1 MLEVSDYSHL
11 SPEEARKKV
20 IILCNRI
27 YAEQFHEQFFVK
39 DIRPEFYLKYEIAA
53 FLEGRI
59 QEIHGWTNPLG
70 QAVDAIK
77 KAVGSIFESIY
88 RTVIEPGI
96 KAIIEGFKWIWDSA
110 VSFAKSAYEHA
121 VRILEIIAY
130 VRDFLI
136 SKVFDLLGRI
146 RDGLIGAYD
155 FVARKVSEVGSA
167 VRSVFIKIWEDYIR
181 PGVQAIIGGF
191 RWIWERAV
199 DFAQMAAN
207 WGQSVFNT
215 LQNVWNGIVQTVS
228 GAFEALTK
236 QIAAIPQAIASAF
249 GSALSVLSD
258 IAKAIWENVLVPFGK
273 TLKAAFQAVIS
284 AIERVFLE
292 VWNSFH
298 RILEGFAPVTPE
310 RAGDLGLTLL
320 KIAGLSAGGLLAMT
334 AVWDLMHPI
343 KDVIPGE
350 IKAMFYD
357 ITNFKLIL
365 GALAGSLVFAAITR
379 PARYAYNAMLRPM
392 LPEWK
397 DVMELRSRRFI
408 SDEDFVKMMK
418 YHGYDPSWREWF
430 DELAN
435 TPVRYFALAAVAR
448 TGYYDEDFFKEEL
461 NRSGYAESAKR
472 IMLQMYAQLAKEAV
486 RGQYASVVIRRYRAG
501 IIDLDGLDNELNML
515 GYPERLR
522 GPLKTGAQLYYDLDT
537 VEDYV
542 DALRF
547 AYRRGKITIDELRSK
562 LASLGIRSDRIER
575 IVAIELARAKED
587 VYQTEEE
594 EVRAYG
600 RGTAIRRFREGI
612 TTEAELEQ
620 ELRILGYSPQWIER
634 LKTVAR
640 LERDYD
646 FAMTVLKYVKTAYRK
661 RKIDD
666 VRFIEILRSFGFVD
680 ERIMLELDLMK
691 LAYGLGLEE
700 EEIAS

>member
-11 SPEEARKKV
+11 SPEEAREKI
-20 IILCNRI
+20 IILCNRV
-27 YAEQFHEQFFVK
+27 YAEQFHEQFFIK

-70 QAVDAIK
+70 QALD
-77 KAVGSIFESIY
+77 SI
-88 RTVIEPGI
+88 R
-96 KAIIEGFKWIWDSA
+96 KAIISWFRSFYYSVILPGFRAVVGGFKWIWDSA
-110 VSFAKSAYEHA
+110 VSFARNAYEQTIA
-121 VRILEIIAY
+121 ILRFLKNI
-130 VRDFLI
+130 RDFMI
-136 SKVFDLLGRI
+136 SKIYGVLSRVLDGLLGV
-146 RDGLIGAYD
+146 YD
-155 FVARKVSEVGSA
+155 FVAGKFAEAGSA
-167 VRSVFIKIWEDYIR
+167 IHSQLVKVWQDYIR
-181 PGVQAIIGGF
+181 PGIAKIFEGF
-191 RWIWERAV
+191 RWLWERAV

-207 WGQSVFNT
+207 WGRDIFNS
-215 LQNVWNGIVQTVS
+215 LQNVWNGIVERVS

-236 QIAAIPQAIASAF
+236 QIAAVPQAIASAF
-249 GSALSVLSD
+249 GSALSVLND
-258 IAKAIWENVLVPFGK
+258 IAKAIWENVLVPFGQ
-273 TLKAAFQAVIS
+273 TLKGAFQAITS
-284 AIERVFLE
+284 GMERVFLE

-298 RILEGFAPVTPE
+298 SILEGFAPVTPE
-310 RAGDLGLTLL
+310 KSGNLGLTLL
-320 KIAGLSAGGLLAMT
+320 KIAGLSAGGLLSMS

-343 KDVIPGE
+343 KDIIPGE

-365 GALAGSLVFAAITR
+365 GALAGSLVYAAITR
-379 PARYAYNAMLRPM
+379 PARYSYNAMLRPM
-392 LPEWK
+392 LPEWR

-418 YHGYDPSWREWF
+418 YHGYDPSWKEWF

-522 GPLKTGAQLYYDLDT
+522 GPLKVGAQLYYDLDT

-666 VRFIEILRSFGFVD
+666 VRFIEILRSFGFVE